1 MKIISK
7 IIFLILIVIILL
19 GTYLSIFGIETS
31 KFNKQIQNQVKG
43 INNNLSL
50 ELKKVKLVLD
60 PIRFNFSAKTLG
72 PKIINQNEYLE
83 LENIKTSISL
93 KSLISNVF
101 SIEQLEISTKSI
113 EISNLISFVR
123 LIYETPELI
132 VFEKLFNVK
141 GYMIANIKV
150 EFDKNGNLKDNYIF
164 SGFIKDTKA
173 NLTKDFSI
181 SKLNLNFDIRK
192 DNINF
197 KNLNVRLNNINLD
210 SNSIYAQKIKN
221 GYKVKGN
228 LKNDLIELDAKDF
241 IFFKKIFFTDIDIK
255 KFKFNSKNN
264 FTFKINDKF
273 QLKDT
278 TISSKV
284 NLKEARISKNVNL
297 KDIFPEFENDIS
309 FFDHEIDLE
318 YKKDF
323 LSINGNGKILIQKLD
338 DIISY
343 KIRKDQNKFEFE
355 KIFKT
360 KKNPFLLKLLNYEKK
375 NSTET
380 IIKLNGHRN
389 KKDKI
394 YIQSASLVE
403 EKNKIEIKDI
413 YFDKNLKIEKFE
425 NINLNYIDKDNK
437 RNSIKIY
444 RNKKKYALKGDYF
457 NADNL
462 INNILFAH
470 KETIYFSEDFDINLD
485 IKKVFLDKKF
495 QIENL
500 NGNLYFKNKQLSNGN
515 LIGYFSENKKMVF
528 TVRNSDNKKIT
539 TFFVDHAEPFIKRYK
554 FIKGFDEGV
563 LDFYS
568 SRIDNISN
576 STLKIYDF
584 KLKELPT
591 LTKILTL
598 ASLQGI
604 ADILSGEGIR
614 FNEFEMN
621 FKNEGNLMKIDEIY
635 ALGPAISILMSG
647 YIEKNK
653 IVSLRGTLVPATTI
667 NKAIGTIPVLGKI
680 LVGNKTGEGV
690 FGVSFKIKGP
700 PKDLETTVNPI
711 KTLTPRFITRTLEKI
726 KKTN

>member
-31 KFNKQIQNQVKG
+31 KFNNQIQNQVKG

-93 KSLISNVF
+93 KSLISNEF

-123 LIYETPELI
+123 LIYEIPELI
-132 VFEKLFNVK
+132 IFEKLFNVK

-181 SKLNLNFDIRK
+181 SKLNLNFDINK

-284 NLKEARISKNVNL
+284 NLKEAQISKNVNL

-360 KKNPFLLKLLNYEKK
+360 KKNPFFLKLLNYEKK
-375 NSTET
+375 
-380 IIKLNGHRN
+380 K
-389 KKDKI
+389 
-394 YIQSASLVE
+394 
-403 EKNKIEIKDI
+403 
-413 YFDKNLKIEKFE
+413 
-425 NINLNYIDKDNK
+425 
-437 RNSIKIY
+437 
-444 RNKKKYALKGDYF
+444 
-457 NADNL
+457 
-462 INNILFAH
+462 
-470 KETIYFSEDFDINLD
+470 
-485 IKKVFLDKKF
+485 
-495 QIENL
+495 
-500 NGNLYFKNKQLSNGN
+500 
-515 LIGYFSENKKMVF
+515 
-528 TVRNSDNKKIT
+528 
-539 TFFVDHAEPFIKRYK
+539 
-554 FIKGFDEGV
+554 
-563 LDFYS
+563 
-568 SRIDNISN
+568 
-576 STLKIYDF
+576 
-584 KLKELPT
+584 
-591 LTKILTL
+591 
-598 ASLQGI
+598 
-604 ADILSGEGIR
+604 
-614 FNEFEMN
+614 
-621 FKNEGNLMKIDEIY
+621 
-635 ALGPAISILMSG
+635 
-647 YIEKNK
+647 
-653 IVSLRGTLVPATTI
+653 
-667 NKAIGTIPVLGKI
+667 
-680 LVGNKTGEGV
+680 
-690 FGVSFKIKGP
+690 
-700 PKDLETTVNPI
+700 
-711 KTLTPRFITRTLEKI
+711 
-726 KKTN
+726 